1 MEREDLDR
9 NFGFLLHDV
18 ARLMRTLF
26 DRRGRD
32 LGLTRSQWWVLTML
46 YAKEGVTQSELA
58 DLMELEKPTLGRL
71 LDRLEEKEWVER
83 RADEFDRRVN
93 RLYLT
98 DKVQEVMRALRKTG
112 APVRREAIGDM
123 SNDERDRFVDTLIK
137 IKSNLLNLDANRN
150 SSS

>member
-1 MEREDLDR
+1 MNHCRRINSCRDIL
-9 NFGFLLHDV
+9 V
-18 ARLMRTLF
+18 RTHEAS
-26 DRRGRD
+26 
-32 LGLTRSQWWVLTML
+32 TRSFQPL
-46 YAKEGVTQSELA
+46 VTPLALAQHSEHGLWSISRSRA
-58 DLMELEKPTLGRL
+58 PGEDVGSHIG
-71 LDRLEEKEWVER
+71 EWVER

-98 DKVQEVMRALRKTG
+98 DKVQEVMRALRKT
-112 APVRREAIGDM
+112 AATVRREAIGDM

>member
-1 MEREDLDR
+1 
-9 NFGFLLHDV
+9 
-18 ARLMRTLF
+18 
-26 DRRGRD
+26 
-32 LGLTRSQWWVLTML
+32 ML

-83 RADEFDRRVN
+83 RADEFYRRVN

-98 DKVQEVMRALRKTG
+98 DKVQEVMRALRKT
-112 APVRREAIGDM
+112 AATVRREAIGDM